1 MSKRKLAGIIVGC
14 VIVIAAIAAPLS
26 PRIVTDYSSLL
37 NYLRHSGASIR
48 EGEER
53 LSPNQIPYMRSITV
67 YVNERTLWV
76 WEHENAIM
84 GKGEPSVGVDWVG
97 RPGTVYFYR
106 AGRIAAMYTTGYWET
121 EDDKLIISLLEDAL
135 GKPYTVITEEGWRE
149 EGTD

>member
-1 MSKRKLAGIIVGC
+1 MNKKKLAGIIVGC

-26 PRIVTDYSSLL
+26 PKIVTDYSSLL

-53 LSPNQIPYMRSITV
+53 LWPGSPYMRSITV
-67 YVNERTLWV
+67 YVNERTIWV

-106 AGRIAAMYTTGYWET
+106 EGRIEAMYTTGYWET

-135 GKPYTVITEEGWRE
+135 GKPFKLIAEEGWRE
-149 EGTD
+149 GERTD